1 MNTIRTDQAA
11 TIQQHQLQIRTLGTF
26 EVRLD
31 GQPLRLPF
39 ARCGELIVWLTLTG
53 PNSRARIIDMLWD
66 GSSNPSHIAY
76 FRVVVRRTRAALSG
90 NRTLGF
96 NPLVYRNGLYQ
107 IAPELTVRADALEL
121 EATQKSA
128 SLEQLRFSFEHHLG
142 EFMAHVK
149 NSWVGVWQTRFTD
162 ATLSVALRL
171 GEAVAS
177 NDPELALRAYR
188 RAIELEP
195 YSELAHEGLI
205 QVYRRLGR
213 RIELELA
220 HRVYL
225 RTFRREHS
233 PEPSSNGGGIA
244 LK

>member
-11 TIQQHQLQIRTLGTF
+11 TIQRHQLQIRTLGTF

-76 FRVVVRRTRAALSG
+76 FRVVVRRTRAALGS
-90 NRTLGF
+90 NLGF
-96 NPLVYRNGLYQ
+96 DPLVYRHGLYQ
-107 IAPELTVRADALEL
+107 LAPALMVRADALEL
-121 EATQKSA
+121 EATKKNA

-142 EFMAHVK
+142 EFMTHV
-149 NSWVGVWQTRFTD
+149 NNNWVEVWQTRFAD
-162 ATLSVALRL
+162 AMLSVALRF
-171 GEAVAS
+171 GEAVALS
-177 NDPELALRAYR
+177 DPALALRAYQ

-195 YSELAHEGLI
+195 YSELAHDGLI
-205 QVYRRLGR
+205 EVYRQLGQ

-220 HRVYL
+220 RKVYW
-225 RTFRREHS
+225 RTFRREH
-233 PEPSSNGGGIA
+233 PPKPSSNGGGIA